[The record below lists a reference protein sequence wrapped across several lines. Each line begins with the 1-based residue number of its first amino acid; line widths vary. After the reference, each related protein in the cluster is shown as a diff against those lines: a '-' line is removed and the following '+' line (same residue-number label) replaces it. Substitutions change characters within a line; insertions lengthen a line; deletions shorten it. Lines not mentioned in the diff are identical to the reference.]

1 MSILPDMHLKVV
13 MNLYPVMLAH
23 VTFSMRGLHVS
34 IKLGLGHPI
43 TFLAMSVNMEF
54 AAAPMKYVSSIRRD
68 GPIHAG
74 I

>member
-1 MSILPDMHLKVV
+1 
-13 MNLYPVMLAH
+13 
-23 VTFSMRGLHVS
+23 MRGLHVS

-68 GPIHAG
+68 GPIPHVLCVD
-74 I
+74 